1 MEVDRNGLEVLD
13 RGECLR
19 LLGTASLGRIGL
31 TSGALP
37 TVLPVNF
44 RLIDDQ
50 IRFRTAEGTKLAA
63 ATEHAVVAFEVDD
76 MDPVNHTG
84 WSVVVTG
91 LARRVTELELLSPA
105 QVSYL
110 PRWAPGSNGAV
121 VAISLDLVSG
131 RRILAPGRPPP
142 GGTSR

>member
-13 RGECLR
+13 RAECLR

-44 RLIDDQ
+44 RLIDDE

-63 ATEHAVVAFEVDD
+63 ATEHAVVAFEVDE
-76 MDPVNHTG
+76 MDLVSHTG

-91 LARRVTELELLSPA
+91 LARRVTEPDALRPE

-121 VAISLDLVSG
+121 VGISLDLVSG
-131 RRILAPGRPPP
+131 RRIMTPGPLP
-142 GGTSR
+142 GGTPP